1 MHFVPGP
8 GLPGPAPAG
17 PGKAPGRWGGR
28 CPARRKSPLAT
39 CKIDHRRGSPPAAAC
54 GRAAS
59 KPASRGLHVPRPSAC
74 RRWLAA
80 ATLDSVL
87 TAARA
92 RLHRLHGAGS
102 QNTGAAPT
110 CDADVEHSTDAA
122 LLSEPARRV
131 PPVAAVGA
139 QGASTEASDAINGTT
154 ALTAA
159 QSVVSLPARARSVP
173 SLARCPAGRR
183 GAARRPPPSWR
194 AAFGM
199 RHLPAGVAGG

>member
-1 MHFVPGP
+1 VEGSVRKRKTHSRGHHAHQPTCNQLHEPPRDAAGGHLRRSRAPERRHRPRQAATAGMHFVPGP

-92 RLHRLHGAGS
+92 RLHRLR
-102 QNTGAAPT
+102 
-110 CDADVEHSTDAA
+110 DEHKGGH
-122 LLSEPARRV
+122 PA
-131 PPVAAVGA
+131 
-139 QGASTEASDAINGTT
+139 SNG
-154 ALTAA
+154 
-159 QSVVSLPARARSVP
+159 
-173 SLARCPAGRR
+173 
-183 GAARRPPPSWR
+183 
-194 AAFGM
+194 
-199 RHLPAGVAGG
+199 